1 MADVIEKVE
10 SRERTATS
18 ERRIYIVTGTSDAAV
33 AQAAMWAATPA
44 TADGFPRSSRSVT
57 PAYIDDADESACVW
71 EGEVMYQNSPDVKPL
86 TVSEKRSQIQIGA
99 SGTLHI
105 TSVPSVQHSTD
116 VAITGED
123 VVDTHGVLGFDG
135 ESVQGADVDSPSF
148 RWSET
153 HVLAN
158 ATVTDAYVLGL
169 IDVRFKG
176 PLNESLFRGFQP
188 EEVKLCGIS
197 GGAREDQDVELTFE
211 FEARPNIDG
220 VIYGECDAIDI
231 KGWDNVTLEYRT
243 VPNDGVGHRNIRAV
257 CAVHLDKVYLKR
269 DFGVLGIGT
278 GGSPIFPG
286 L

>member
-10 SRERTATS
+10 SRERSDTS

-33 AQAAMWAATPA
+33 AQAALWAFTPA

-57 PAYIDDADESACVW
+57 PAYIDDADEAACVW
-71 EGEVMYQNSPDVKPL
+71 EAEVVYQNSPGVKPL
-86 TVSEKRSQIQIGA
+86 AVGEKRSQIQIGA

-105 TSVPSVQHSTD
+105 TSVPIAQHSTD
-116 VAITGED
+116 IGI
-123 VVDTHGVLGFDG
+123 DG
-135 ESVQGADVDSPSF
+135 EAVINTKGILGWDGQNVQGADVDSPSF

-158 ATVTDAYVLGL
+158 ATVTDAYVIGL
-169 IDVRFKG
+169 IGVRFKA
-176 PLNESLFRGFQP
+176 PLNEAIFRGFQP

-220 VIYGECDAIDI
+220 VVYGECDAIDI
-231 KGWDNVTLEYRT
+231 KGWDNVTLVYEDRAFANKG
-243 VPNDGVGHRNIRAV
+243 VPGVSG
-257 CAVHLDKVYLKR
+257 VHLDKPYLTT